1 MMNMAYKSIG
11 HHPKGGYMTSEG
23 YTLHNLSGLDLVID
37 IAGLYFP
44 LRSLTYGIEH
54 ELIEEGQVGTH
65 DPVALIESSHRYT
78 GTFTYASFLV
88 NGVNV
93 LTHNDALSLKKKLMK
108 QSDEGSSKY
117 FDIYIIEVQGKRT
130 PGTGTTFEEQVEA
143 ALQNESMVGYIEA
156 LVDCKVTKVNR
167 DIPEKNTVVSSREF
181 KYSYKIPR

>member
-1 MMNMAYKSIG
+1 MAYKSIG
-11 HHPKGGYMTSEG
+11 HHPKGGYMTSDG

-37 IAGLYFP
+37 IAGIYFP

-93 LTHNDALSLKKKLMK
+93 FTHNDALALKKKLMK

-117 FDIYIIEVQGKRT
+117 FDIYIIEVQGNRT
-130 PGTGTTFEEQVEA
+130 PESGQSFQELADAVLA
-143 ALQNESMVGYIEA
+143 NENIVGYVEA
-156 LVDCKVTKVNR
+156 LVDCKLTKSGR
-167 DIPEKNTVVSSREF
+167 EIPDKASVVSQREF
-181 KYSYKIPR
+181 KFSRRLPR